1 MSTALKQVIRAPTV
15 LARKLSRG
23 MPWATVETLLT
34 EYITEHK
41 DVTVCVQTDWDD
53 PAQAWEYR
61 WSNQYVART
70 RVAIGKYGFVFNGM
84 YSVLQETTIMAATMA
99 AERHVLSLFRRG
111 EIRGGRPGELRL
123 TVDMQTIREL
133 TSDGTWANVERV

>member
-1 MSTALKQVIRAPTV
+1 MSTALKQVIQAPPE

-23 MPWATVETLLT
+23 MPWVTVETLLT
-34 EYITEHK
+34 AYITKHTN
-41 DVTVCVQTDWDD
+41 TVVRVQTDWDD

-61 WSNQYVART
+61 WSSQYVSRAR
-70 RVAIGKYGFVFNGM
+70 VVIGKYGFVFNGTYM
-84 YSVLQETTIMAATMA
+84 GLSETTIMGAAME

-111 EIRGGRPGELRL
+111 EIRGGRPGELLL

-133 TSDGTWANVERV
+133 APDGKWATVERT

>member
-1 MSTALKQVIRAPTV
+1 
-15 LARKLSRG
+15 
-23 MPWATVETLLT
+23 
-34 EYITEHK
+34 
-41 DVTVCVQTDWDD
+41 
-53 PAQAWEYR
+53 
-61 WSNQYVART
+61 
-70 RVAIGKYGFVFNGM
+70 VFNGM